1 MTYAQILIVVSA
13 GIVCLLGVVHLA
25 YTFRGPLLTPR
36 DPALQT
42 AMNRVSPVI
51 SKETTMWR
59 CWIGFNGTHGIGLV
73 LFGLV
78 FGYLTIA
85 DARLLFSSPF
95 LLAVG
100 LAALVGY
107 AVLAKACFFSVPF
120 IGVLISCACF
130 ITGMALSHT

>member
-1 MTYAQILIVVSA
+1 MAAQVLIIASA
-13 GIVCLLGVVHLA
+13 GIVSLLGVVHLT
-25 YTFRGPLLTPR
+25 YTFRGRLLTPR

-59 CWIGFNGTHGIGLV
+59 CWVGFNATHGIGLI

-78 FGYLTIA
+78 FGYLAIV
-85 DARLLFSSPF
+85 DARLLFASPF

-120 IGVLISCACF
+120 IGVLISTICF
-130 ITGMALSHT
+130 IAGMALPHA